1 MTRAWVLPMLAMLL
15 SSALYVGM
23 GMVRGGEAGAAAAA
37 GGGAGLTGGGVGG
50 SAGFMLPDPL
60 SVFSARSPGGRA
72 GGAFLQTKPAYASSD
87 FAGPRE
93 TLGMPFDRSLDPAPP
108 PPEAGLG
115 GGGGE
120 GLGGAGFP
128 FAGEPFSDGF
138 DGVMV
143 IGGFSQGGSLV
154 PGIVGGNGGAGGGGG
169 GFSPAP
175 LPDFDG
181 DGVDDIVDDV
191 TIAVPEPESWA
202 MMIFGFLMVG
212 SAMRAR
218 ARRRMGAGAGA
229 R

>member
-1 MTRAWVLPMLAMLL
+1 MKPKVTRAWVLPMLAMLL

-108 PPEAGLG
+108 PPEAGF

-120 GLGGAGFP
+120 GLDGEGLA
-128 FAGEPFSDGF
+128 FASEPFSDGF
-138 DGVMV
+138 DDPTI
-143 IGGFSQGGSLV
+143 IGGFAPGGSIV
-154 PGIVGGNGGAGGGGG
+154 PGIVGGNSGGGGG
-169 GFSPAP
+169 GGGGGGTDPGGEGS
-175 LPDFDG
+175 
-181 DGVDDIVDDV
+181 V
-191 TIAVPEPESWA
+191 VPEPDTWA

-218 ARRRMGAGAGA
+218 VRRRFGAGAGA